1 MENWIEFKRNRA
13 IARKLI
19 KRKKKEN
26 FLSFVKSLNK
36 FSNINYVKNRDNE
49 G

>member
-13 IARKLI
+13 IVRKVI
-19 KRKKKEN
+19 KRKKKN
-26 FLSFVKSLNK
+26 FLSFVESLNK
-36 FSNINYVKNRDNE
+36 FSNINYVKNRGNE